1 MKLERICI
9 FGEERAVHTRRWV
22 EGLRSLD
29 IHVDLITLIKE
40 PRYDVGGISLKA
52 TSKIS
57 YLTKIGKLRS
67 IVKKLDPQI
76 FHAHHASSFGFLSS
90 YVDHPAKILS
100 VWGYDVITFPYKNII
115 NRAIINRALNPKTFI
130 TATSECLR
138 QAVLALKPNR
148 ADIEVIPFGVDT
160 DLFAAVDRKPSD
172 RIVIGVAKSL
182 KPKYG
187 IDVLIRA
194 FSLLAR
200 RYNNIYLKI
209 AGKGKYEKEYKR
221 LTGDLNL
228 ENRVEFLGFVEHSR
242 LPSLFA
248 QFDIFA
254 MPSVLEDES
263 FGVAAV
269 EASATCLPVVAT
281 DVGGVSEVVLD
292 NVTGYL
298 VEKKDEYKLAA
309 AIEKLI
315 MNPELRLKMGKAG
328 RDFIIQKYTWKD
340 NLLAMK
346 NLYEKILAERAK

>member
-1 MKLERICI
+1 MKLERMCI

-22 EGLRSLD
+22 EGLRSLG

-40 PRYDVGGISLKA
+40 PRFDMGGISLKA

-76 FHAHHASSFGFLSS
+76 FHAHHASSFGFLAS

-100 VWGYDVITFPYKNII
+100 VWGYDVITFPYRNFI
-115 NRAIINRALNPKTFI
+115 NRAIINRALNPTTYI
-130 TATSECLR
+130 TG
-138 QAVLALKPNR
+138 
-148 ADIEVIPFGVDT
+148 I
-160 DLFAAVDRKPSD
+160 DRKPSD
-172 RIVIGVAKSL
+172 KVVIGMAKSL

-187 IDVLIRA
+187 VDVLIRA
-194 FSLLAR
+194 FGLLAAR
-200 RYNNIYLKI
+200 HGNIYLKI
-209 AGKGKYEKEYKR
+209 AGKGKHEKEYKK
-221 LTGDLNL
+221 LTRELKLDD
-228 ENRVEFLGFVEHSR
+228 RVEFLGFVEHSK
-242 LPSLFA
+242 LPPLFA

-254 MPSVLEDES
+254 MPSEDES

-269 EASATCLPVVAT
+269 EASATRLPVVAT
-281 DVGGVSEVVLD
+281 DVGGVSEVVID

-298 VEKKDEYKLAA
+298 VEKKNVNKLAE

-315 MNPELRLKMGKAG
+315 VNPELRLEMGKAG
-328 RDFIIQKYTWKD
+328 RDFVIQKYIWKD

-346 NLYEKILAERAK
+346 NLYEKILAERGK

>member
-22 EGLRSLD
+22 EGLRSLG

-52 TSKIS
+52 TGKIS

-100 VWGYDVITFPYKNII
+100 VWGYDVITFPYRNFI
-115 NRAIINRALNPKTFI
+115 NRAIINRALNPATFI

-138 QAVLALKPNR
+138 QAVLALNPDR

-160 DLFAAVDRKPSD
+160 DLFAGVDRKPSD
-172 RIVIGVAKSL
+172 RVVIGIAKSL

-194 FSLLAR
+194 FSILAGK
-200 RYNNIYLKI
+200 YNNIYLKI
-209 AGKGKYEKEYKR
+209 AGKGKSEYKK
-221 LTGDLNL
+221 LTKDLNL
-228 ENRVEFLGFVEHSR
+228 EDRVEFLGFVEHSR

-281 DVGGVSEVVLD
+281 AVGGVPEVVID
-292 NVTGYL
+292 KVTGYL
-298 VEKKDEYKLAA
+298 VEKKNENELAE

-315 MNPELRLKMGKAG
+315 VNPELRLEMGKAG
-328 RDFIIQKYTWKD
+328 RDFVIQKYIWKD

-346 NLYEKILAERAK
+346 NLYEKILAERGK

>member
-1 MKLERICI
+1 MKLEKICI
-9 FGEERAVHTRRWV
+9 FGDERAIHTRRWV
-22 EGLRSLD
+22 EGLRSLG
-29 IHVDLITLIKE
+29 IHVDLITLIKD
-40 PRYDVGGISLKA
+40 PRYDVGAVSLKA

-57 YLTKIGKLRS
+57 YLTKIGKLRAT
-67 IVKKLDPQI
+67 VKRLDPQI
-76 FHAHHASSFGFLSS
+76 LHAHHASSFGFLSS
-90 YVDHPAKILS
+90 FVDHPAKILS
-100 VWGYDVITFPYKNII
+100 VWGYDVITFPYRSII
-115 NRAIINRALNPKTFI
+115 NRAIINRALNPETLI

-138 QAVLALKPNR
+138 RAVMKLKPNR

-160 DLFAAVDRKPSD
+160 ELFAGIERKPSD
-172 RIVIGVAKSL
+172 RVVIGIAKSL

-187 IDVLIRA
+187 VDVLIRA
-194 FSLLAR
+194 FGLLAA
-200 RYNNIYLKI
+200 RYDNIYLKI
-209 AGKGKYEKEYKR
+209 AGKGEHEKEYKK

-228 ENRVEFLGFVEHSR
+228 SSRVEFLGFVEHLK

-248 QFDIFA
+248 QFDIFV

-281 DVGGVSEVVLD
+281 DVGGVSEVVVD

-298 VEKKDEYKLAA
+298 VEKKDVNKLAA

-315 MNPELRLKMGKAG
+315 VNPELRLEMGKAG
-328 RDFIIQKYTWKD
+328 RDYVAQKYTWRD

-346 NLYEKILAERAK
+346 NLYEKILAERGK

>member
-1 MKLERICI
+1 MKLERVCI
-9 FGEERAVHTRRWV
+9 FGDERAVHTRRWV
-22 EGLRSLD
+22 EGLRSLG
-29 IHVDLITLIKE
+29 IHVDLITLIKDLQ
-40 PRYDVGGISLKA
+40 YDVGAISLKA
-52 TSKIS
+52 TGKIS
-57 YLTKIGKLRS
+57 YLTKIRKLRA
-67 IVKKLDPQI
+67 IVKRLDPQI
-76 FHAHHASSFGFLSS
+76 FHAHHASSFGFLAS

-100 VWGYDVITFPYKNII
+100 VWGYDVITFPYRNII
-115 NRAIINRALNPKTFI
+115 NRAIVNRALNPATFI

-138 QAVLALKPNR
+138 RAVLALRPKR

-160 DLFAAVDRKPSD
+160 DLFAKIDRKPSD
-172 RIVIGVAKSL
+172 RVVIGIAKSL

-194 FSLLAR
+194 FGLLAAR
-200 RYNNIYLKI
+200 HKNIYLKI
-209 AGKGKYEKEYKR
+209 AGKGKYEKEYKK
-221 LTGDLNL
+221 LTRDLNL
-228 ENRVEFLGFVEHSR
+228 EGRVEFLGFVEHSK

-281 DVGGVSEVVLD
+281 DVGGVSEVVMD

-298 VEKKDEYKLAA
+298 VEKKDMNKLAA

-315 MNPELRLKMGKAG
+315 VNPELRLDMGRAG
-328 RDFIIQKYTWKD
+328 RDFVVQKYTWRD

-346 NLYEKILAERAK
+346 NLYEKILAERGK